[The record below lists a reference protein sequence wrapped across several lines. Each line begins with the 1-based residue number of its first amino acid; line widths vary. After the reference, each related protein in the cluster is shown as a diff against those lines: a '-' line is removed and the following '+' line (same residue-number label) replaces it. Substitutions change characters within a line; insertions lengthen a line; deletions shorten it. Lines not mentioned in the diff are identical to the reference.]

1 MNVLGAL
8 LTALALWFSAAAEER
23 ATKQGAPCSA
33 KQSCTGGLECVPRGD
48 GTGTCER
55 LCKASAKC
63 PEDQRCVK
71 NGEQYICRPSTDRLP
86 L

>member
-1 MNVLGAL
+1 MNFIGGL
-8 LTALALWFSAAAEER
+8 LTAIALWFSTSAEDR
-23 ATKQGAPCSA
+23 ATKQGAPCSV
-33 KQSCTGGLECVPRGD
+33 KQACSSGLECVPRGD

-55 LCKASAKC
+55 LCHASAKC

-71 NGEQYICRPSTDRLP
+71 NGQQHICRPVTDGLP

>member
-23 ATKQGAPCSA
+23 ATKQGTPCSA
-33 KQSCTGGLECVPRGD
+33 KQTCTSGLACVPRGD

-55 LCKASAKC
+55 LCNAAAKC

-71 NGEQYICRPSTDRLP
+71 NGEKHICRPVTDGLP